1 MGAAHHVHGHAD
13 RLRRGVKDRAGGS
26 RGARH
31 RVVERRV
38 GDRPHHFRQCA
49 AGDQGRQDHHRA
61 DPEGS
66 RQPRH
71 GRDQSDRHRLHGLR
85 GFPRGPPRL
94 HGKAQATV
102 SRTVMVIMHKPVDA
116 SGNAPL
122 PTQAAPLP
130 LSRFKVIDLTLARA
144 GPSCVRTLA
153 DWRVDVIPVQPPPGD
168 DEIGELVGRRD
179 GSDFQNLHRNK
190 RAITL
195 NLKTDEGR
203 EILMRLAE
211 QADVVVENMRPGVTK
226 RLGVDFESVKKRNPR
241 IVYGSISGFGQY
253 GPYTSRPSI
262 DQIAQGMS
270 GIMSV
275 TGLPGQGPVR
285 VGVAVTDIMA
295 GAFLAQGVLIAL
307 LDREVSGEGRW
318 VQTSLIE
325 AGLTLLDFQATRW
338 TMDKKVPPQEGNY
351 HPTNVPMG
359 LYPTAD
365 GFLTLAATS
374 NKNFQTLCKLID
386 RENAAADPRFA
397 SAALRG
403 RNKEA
408 LNELI
413 AGALR
418 GKTSREWFEILV
430 EAGLLCR

>member
-1 MGAAHHVHGHAD
+1 MDQPAET
-13 RLRRGVKDRAGGS
+13 
-26 RGARH
+26 AR
-31 RVVERRV
+31 
-38 GDRPHHFRQCA
+38 
-49 AGDQGRQDHHRA
+49 
-61 DPEGS
+61 
-66 RQPRH
+66 
-71 GRDQSDRHRLHGLR
+71 
-85 GFPRGPPRL
+85 
-94 HGKAQATV
+94 
-102 SRTVMVIMHKPVDA
+102 
-116 SGNAPL
+116 
-122 PTQAAPLP
+122 PTAAPTETPRLP

-153 DWRVDVIPVQPPPGD
+153 DWGADVIRVEPPP
-168 DEIGELVGRRD
+168 EESEASELVGRRD

-211 QADVVVENMRPGVTK
+211 RADVVVENMRPGVTK
-226 RLGVDFESVKKRNPR
+226 RLGVDFESVRKRNPR

-253 GPYTSRPSI
+253 GPYTARPSI

-295 GAFLAQGVLIAL
+295 GSFLAQGILIAL
-307 LDREVSGEGRW
+307 LDREVSGAGRW

-325 AGLTLLDFQATRW
+325 AGITLLDFQATRW

-365 GFLTLAATS
+365 GFLNLSATGR
-374 NKNFQTLCKLID
+374 NFQKFCKLIG
-386 RENAAADPRFA
+386 REKAAADPRFA
-397 SAALRG
+397 TAGLRSRNKDALNDLIADALR
-403 RNKEA
+403 A
-408 LNELI
+408 
-413 AGALR
+413 
-418 GKTSREWFEILV
+418 KTSHEWFEMMV
-430 EAGLLCR
+430 EAGIPCGPVYNIRDVFADPQVETLRIKRAVTHPRLGELDLIAQPCEITGFDRSIRTATPDLGEHNDEILQSLGYDAEAIEKLKARRII

>member
-1 MGAAHHVHGHAD
+1 
-13 RLRRGVKDRAGGS
+13 
-26 RGARH
+26 
-31 RVVERRV
+31 
-38 GDRPHHFRQCA
+38 
-49 AGDQGRQDHHRA
+49 
-61 DPEGS
+61 
-66 RQPRH
+66 
-71 GRDQSDRHRLHGLR
+71 
-85 GFPRGPPRL
+85 
-94 HGKAQATV
+94 
-102 SRTVMVIMHKPVDA
+102 MHKPVESSAAANPQAPA
-116 SGNAPL
+116 SR
-122 PTQAAPLP
+122 LP

-153 DWRVDVIPVQPPPGD
+153 DWGADVIRVEPPPLDGEP
-168 DEIGELVGRRD
+168 DEMLGRRD

-211 QADVVVENMRPGVTK
+211 KADVVIENMRPGVTR
-226 RLGVDFESVKKRNPR
+226 RLGVDYDSVKKRNPK

-262 DQIAQGMS
+262 DQIAQGMT

-275 TGLPGQGPVR
+275 TGIPGQGPVR

-295 GAFLAQGVLIAL
+295 GAFLAQGILIAL

-325 AGLTLLDFQATRW
+325 SGLTLLDFQATRW
-338 TMDKKVPPQEGNY
+338 LMDKKIPPQEGNN
-351 HPTNVPMG
+351 HPTNTPMG
-359 LYPTAD
+359 LFPTAD
-365 GFLTLAATS
+365 SFLNIAATS
-374 NKNFQTLCKLID
+374 NKNFRKFCALID
-386 RENAAADPRFA
+386 RDKMATDPRFA
-397 SAALRG
+397 TSALRG

-418 GKTSREWFEILV
+418 AKTSREWFEIIV
-430 EAGLLCR
+430 AAGLPCGPVYSIKDAFADPQVRELRIARSVTHPRLGEIELVAQPCEMTGFDRAIRTATPDLGEHNDEILQSLGYQPEEIEKLKAAGVT

>member
-1 MGAAHHVHGHAD
+1 
-13 RLRRGVKDRAGGS
+13 
-26 RGARH
+26 
-31 RVVERRV
+31 
-38 GDRPHHFRQCA
+38 
-49 AGDQGRQDHHRA
+49 
-61 DPEGS
+61 
-66 RQPRH
+66 
-71 GRDQSDRHRLHGLR
+71 
-85 GFPRGPPRL
+85 
-94 HGKAQATV
+94 
-102 SRTVMVIMHKPVDA
+102 MHKPVDA
-116 SGNAPL
+116 TN
-122 PTQAAPLP
+122 PTTTHTEPARLP

-153 DWRVDVIPVQPPPGD
+153 DWGADVIRIEPPPSD
-168 DEIGELVGRRD
+168 ADASELVGRRD

-195 NLKTDEGR
+195 NLKSDAGR
-203 EILMRLAE
+203 EVFMRLAE
-211 QADVVVENMRPGVTK
+211 QADVIIENMRPGVTK
-226 RLGVDFESVKKRNPR
+226 RLGVDFESVKQRNPR

-338 TMDKKVPPQEGNY
+338 TMDKKVPPQEGNF
-351 HPTNVPMG
+351 HPTNTPMG
-359 LYPTAD
+359 LYSTAD
-365 GFLTLAATS
+365 GFLNLSATG
-374 NKNFQTLCKLID
+374 NKNFSTFCKLIG
-386 RENAAADPRFA
+386 RERWRAIRALPRP
-397 SAALRG
+397 LCVRG
-403 RNKEA
+403 TR
-408 LNELI
+408 
-413 AGALR
+413 R
-418 GKTSREWFEILV
+418 R
-430 EAGLLCR
+430 

>member
-1 MGAAHHVHGHAD
+1 
-13 RLRRGVKDRAGGS
+13 
-26 RGARH
+26 
-31 RVVERRV
+31 
-38 GDRPHHFRQCA
+38 
-49 AGDQGRQDHHRA
+49 
-61 DPEGS
+61 
-66 RQPRH
+66 
-71 GRDQSDRHRLHGLR
+71 
-85 GFPRGPPRL
+85 
-94 HGKAQATV
+94 
-102 SRTVMVIMHKPVDA
+102 MHKPVEA
-116 SGNAPL
+116 SGDTDPQ
-122 PTQAAPLP
+122 TQPARLP

-153 DWRVDVIPVQPPPGD
+153 DWGADVIRVEPPPS
-168 DEIGELVGRRD
+168 EGESSEVVGRRD

-195 NLKTDEGR
+195 NLKTDQGR
-203 EILMRLAE
+203 EILLRLAE
-211 QADVVVENMRPGVTK
+211 KADVIVENMRPGVTA
-226 RLGVDFESVKKRNPR
+226 RLGVDFETVRKRNPR

-253 GPYTSRPSI
+253 GPYSERPSI

-275 TGLPGQGPVR
+275 TGVPGQGPLR

-295 GAFLAQGVLIAL
+295 GAFLAQGILIAL

-351 HPTNVPMG
+351 HPTNTPMG

-365 GFLTLAATS
+365 GFLNLAATS
-374 NKNFQTLCKLID
+374 SKNFQKLCRLIGRD
-386 RENAAADPRFA
+386 KAADDPRFA

-403 RNKEA
+403 RNKQA

-413 AGALR
+413 ATALR
-418 GKTSREWFEILV
+418 AKTTGEWFALLVAEGLPCGPVYNIREAFADPQVQALRIQRSVRHPRLGEIDLVAQPCEITGFDRALRTPTPELGEHSDEILRSLGYGPD
-430 EAGLLCR
+430 EIEKLKAAGVT

>member
-1 MGAAHHVHGHAD
+1 
-13 RLRRGVKDRAGGS
+13 
-26 RGARH
+26 
-31 RVVERRV
+31 
-38 GDRPHHFRQCA
+38 
-49 AGDQGRQDHHRA
+49 
-61 DPEGS
+61 
-66 RQPRH
+66 
-71 GRDQSDRHRLHGLR
+71 
-85 GFPRGPPRL
+85 
-94 HGKAQATV
+94 
-102 SRTVMVIMHKPVDA
+102 MHKPVEG
-116 SGNAPL
+116 SGSANAHTEKPR
-122 PTQAAPLP
+122 LP

-153 DWRVDVIPVQPPPGD
+153 DWGADVIRVEPPPEDG
-168 DEIGELVGRRD
+168 EAGELVGRRD

-226 RLGVDFESVKKRNPR
+226 RLGVDFDAVKRRNPR

-295 GAFLAQGVLIAL
+295 GAFLAQGILIAL

-325 AGLTLLDFQATRW
+325 SGLTLLDFQATRW
-338 TMDKKVPPQEGNY
+338 TMDKKVPPQEGNN
-351 HPTNVPMG
+351 HPTNTPMG
-359 LYPTAD
+359 CFPTAD
-365 GFLTLAATS
+365 GHLNIAATS
-374 NKNFQTLCKLID
+374 NKNFQIFCKLID
-386 RENAAADPRFA
+386 REDMATDPRFA
-397 SAALRG
+397 STAQR
-403 RNKEA
+403 RQNKEA
-408 LNELI
+408 MNEMI
-413 AGALR
+413 AAALQAR
-418 GKTSREWFEILV
+418 TTREWFELLV
-430 EAGLLCR
+430 GAALPCGPVYDIKEAFADPQVQALRLKRSVAHPRLGELDLVAQPCEMSGFDREIRTATPDLGEHNDEIWQSLGYDADAIAKLTAARAI

>member
-1 MGAAHHVHGHAD
+1 
-13 RLRRGVKDRAGGS
+13 
-26 RGARH
+26 
-31 RVVERRV
+31 
-38 GDRPHHFRQCA
+38 
-49 AGDQGRQDHHRA
+49 
-61 DPEGS
+61 
-66 RQPRH
+66 
-71 GRDQSDRHRLHGLR
+71 
-85 GFPRGPPRL
+85 
-94 HGKAQATV
+94 
-102 SRTVMVIMHKPVDA
+102 MHKPVETFRPAADA
-116 SGNAPL
+116 AETS
-122 PTQAAPLP
+122 PLP

-153 DWRVDVIPVQPPPGD
+153 DWGADVIRVEPPPSD
-168 DEIGELVGRRD
+168 AEASELVGKRD

-203 EILMRLAE
+203 EVLMRLAE

-226 RLGVDFESVKKRNPR
+226 RLGVDFEAVKARNPR

-253 GPYTSRPSI
+253 GPYHARPSI

-275 TGLPGQGPVR
+275 TGIPGQGPVR

-295 GAFLAQGVLIAL
+295 GAFLAQGILIAL
-307 LDREVSGEGRW
+307 LDREVSGQGRW

-365 GFLTLAATS
+365 GFLNLAATS
-374 NKNFQTLCKLID
+374 NKNFKVFCKLID
-386 RENAAADPRFA
+386 REETGTDPRFA
-397 SAALRG
+397 SSGLRA

-413 AGALR
+413 ATALR
-418 GKTSREWFEILV
+418 AKTSREWFEMMV
-430 EAGLLCR
+430 EAGLPCGPVYNIRDAFADPQVQALRIERPVTHPRLGDINLVAQPCQITGFDRAIRTATPDLGEHNDEILQSLGYDAEAIATLKATGVI

>member
-1 MGAAHHVHGHAD
+1 M
-13 RLRRGVKDRAGGS
+13 
-26 RGARH
+26 H
-31 RVVERRV
+31 RPVE
-38 GDRPHHFRQCA
+38 
-49 AGDQGRQDHHRA
+49 
-61 DPEGS
+61 
-66 RQPRH
+66 
-71 GRDQSDRHRLHGLR
+71 
-85 GFPRGPPRL
+85 
-94 HGKAQATV
+94 
-102 SRTVMVIMHKPVDA
+102 A
-116 SGNAPL
+116 SGTTTPQ
-122 PTQAAPLP
+122 TQAVRLP

-153 DWRVDVIPVQPPPGD
+153 DWGADVIRIEPPPGD

-211 QADVVVENMRPGVTK
+211 KADVIVENMRPGVTK
-226 RLGVDFESVKKRNPR
+226 RLGVDFEAVRKRNPR

-253 GPYTSRPSI
+253 GPYAERPSI

-275 TGLPGQGPVR
+275 TGIPGQGPLR

-295 GAFLAQGVLIAL
+295 GAFLAQGILIAL

-325 AGLTLLDFQATRW
+325 AGITLLDFQATRW
-338 TMDKKVPPQEGNY
+338 TMDKKVPPQEGNN
-351 HPTNVPMG
+351 HPTNTPMG
-359 LYPTAD
+359 LFPTAD
-365 GFLTLAATS
+365 GFLNLAATS
-374 NKNFQTLCKLID
+374 NKNFQKFCGIID
-386 RENAAADPRFA
+386 RDKMATDPRFA

-403 RNKEA
+403 RNKQA
-408 LNELI
+408 LNETI
-413 AGALR
+413 ATALR
-418 GKTSREWFEILV
+418 AKSTREWFERMV
-430 EAGLLCR
+430 EAGLPCGPVYSIKDTFADPQVEALRIKRSVTHPRLGEIDLVAQPCEITGFDREIRTATPDLGEHNDEVLGSLGYGAEEIEKLKAAGVI

>member
-1 MGAAHHVHGHAD
+1 MN
-13 RLRRGVKDRAGGS
+13 
-26 RGARH
+26 
-31 RVVERRV
+31 
-38 GDRPHHFRQCA
+38 P
-49 AGDQGRQDHHRA
+49 
-61 DPEGS
+61 
-66 RQPRH
+66 
-71 GRDQSDRHRLHGLR
+71 
-85 GFPRGPPRL
+85 
-94 HGKAQATV
+94 
-102 SRTVMVIMHKPVDA
+102 MHKPVETPRA
-116 SGNAPL
+116 A
-122 PTQAAPLP
+122 AAPTDTPRLP

-153 DWRVDVIPVQPPPGD
+153 DWGADVIRVEPPPD
-168 DEIGELVGRRD
+168 DAEASELVGRRD

-195 NLKTDEGR
+195 NLKSDKGR

-211 QADVVVENMRPGVTK
+211 QADVIVENMRPGVTK
-226 RLGVDFESVKKRNPR
+226 RLGVDYEQVRQRNPR
-241 IVYGSISGFGQY
+241 LVYGSISGFGQY

-295 GAFLAQGVLIAL
+295 GAFLAQGILIAL

-318 VQTSLIE
+318 VQTSLVE
-325 AGLTLLDFQATRW
+325 AGITLLDFQATRW

-359 LYPTAD
+359 LFPTAD
-365 GFLTLAATS
+365 GFLNLSATGR
-374 NKNFQTLCKLID
+374 NFAKFCKLID
-386 RENAAADPRFA
+386 REKVATDPRFA
-397 SAALRG
+397 SASLRS

-418 GKTSREWFEILV
+418 AKTSREWFEMMV
-430 EAGLLCR
+430 EAGIPCGPVYNIKDVFADPQVETLRIKRPVTHPRLGDIDLIAQPCEMTGFDREIRKATPDLGEHNDEILASLGYDAEAIEKLKAAKVI

>member
-1 MGAAHHVHGHAD
+1 
-13 RLRRGVKDRAGGS
+13 
-26 RGARH
+26 
-31 RVVERRV
+31 
-38 GDRPHHFRQCA
+38 
-49 AGDQGRQDHHRA
+49 
-61 DPEGS
+61 
-66 RQPRH
+66 
-71 GRDQSDRHRLHGLR
+71 
-85 GFPRGPPRL
+85 
-94 HGKAQATV
+94 
-102 SRTVMVIMHKPVDA
+102 MHKPVE
-116 SGNAPL
+116 APR
-122 PTQAAPLP
+122 PAATATETPRLP

-153 DWRVDVIPVQPPPGD
+153 DWGADVIRVEPPPSD
-168 DEIGELVGRRD
+168 ADANELVGRRD

-203 EILMRLAE
+203 EVLMRLAE
-211 QADVVVENMRPGVTK
+211 QADVIVENMRPGVTK
-226 RLGVDFESVKKRNPR
+226 RLGVDFESVRQRNPR

-253 GPYTSRPSI
+253 GPYSARPSI

-275 TGLPGQGPVR
+275 TGIPGQGPVR

-295 GAFLAQGVLIAL
+295 GAFLAQGILIAL

-338 TMDKKVPPQEGNY
+338 TMDKKVPPQEGNF
-351 HPTNVPMG
+351 HPTNTPMG

-365 GFLTLAATS
+365 GFLNFAANS
-374 NKNFQTLCKLID
+374 NKNYKTFCKLID
-386 RENAAADPRFA
+386 REMMASDPRFA

-403 RNKEA
+403 KNKEA
-408 LNELI
+408 LNEMI
-413 AGALR
+413 ADALR
-418 GKTSREWFEILV
+418 AKTSREWFEMMV
-430 EAGLLCR
+430 EAGLPCGPVYNIRDAFADPQVEALRIARPVTHPRLGDITLIAQPCEITGFDRSIRTATPDLGQHNDEILRSLGYDAEAIKRMKAKRVI